1 VNAPDG
7 RPVREREHYS
17 YQHYANR
24 RVAEGFD
31 ALRFGGPIGEHLARC
46 QAAVLRDAFEPLEG
60 RTILDVGTGTGR
72 AAIELAGGGAHVIG
86 VDASRE
92 MLEVARSRA
101 AEAGL
106 SVAFG
111 QSDAHDLPL
120 GDRTVD
126 GAVSL
131 RVLMHAIDWRRCLS
145 ELCRVSRWRVVVDF
159 PAALSLAALESGAR
173 RLAKRAGRSVEAY
186 RVMREADVE
195 RVFAAAGFRVVDVR
209 RQFVLPIALHKS
221 MGSLRTTKAVE
232 GGLAAVGLL
241 ALLGSPVTMVAER

>member
-1 VNAPDG
+1 VNAPNE
-7 RPVREREHYS
+7 RPTREREHYS
-17 YQHYANR
+17 YRHYADR

-31 ALRFGGPIGEHLARC
+31 ALRFGGPIGEYLARC
-46 QAAVLRDAFEPLEG
+46 QAGILHGALDPLTG

-72 AAIELAGGGAHVIG
+72 AAVELAVSGAQVIG

-92 MLEVARSRA
+92 MLDVARARA
-101 AEAGL
+101 AEAGV
-106 SVAFG
+106 SVVLG
-111 QSDAHDLPL
+111 QSDAHDLPF

-131 RVLMHAIDWRRCLS
+131 RVLMHAIDWRQCLS

-159 PAALSLAALESGAR
+159 PAALSFAALESGAR
-173 RLAKRAGRSVEAY
+173 RLAKHAGRSVEAY
-186 RVMREADVE
+186 RVMREAEV
-195 RVFAAAGFRVVDVR
+195 VKAFAASGFRVVEVR

-221 MGSLRTTKAVE
+221 MNSLRTTRAVE
-232 GGLAAVGLL
+232 GSLAAVGLL